1 MRRGVASARGAAVV
15 SLELHGAKPGRLGR
29 HLGAPR
35 CCLLP
40 VVSIVN
46 PQKGWRNHDFETNLV
61 GILLFYFFG
70 GVVMGGSHMKQ
81 WIVHI
86 WRCCGLMAVD
96 VGKTNGLRTNAA
108 CGKYTG
114 PQHWDIR
121 ADSRR
126 IRYHYITIRKPS

>member
-1 MRRGVASARGAAVV
+1 
-15 SLELHGAKPGRLGR
+15 
-29 HLGAPR
+29 
-35 CCLLP
+35 
-40 VVSIVN
+40 
-46 PQKGWRNHDFETNLV
+46 
-61 GILLFYFFG
+61 
-70 GVVMGGSHMKQ
+70 MGGSHMKQ

-126 IRYHYITIRKPS
+126 IRYHYTTIRKPS